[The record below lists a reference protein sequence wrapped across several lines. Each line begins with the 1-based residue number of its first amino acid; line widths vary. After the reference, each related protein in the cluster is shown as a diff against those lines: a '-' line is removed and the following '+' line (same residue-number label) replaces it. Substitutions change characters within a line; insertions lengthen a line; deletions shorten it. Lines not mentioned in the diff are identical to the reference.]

1 MVKKLFLLFTILCM
15 SFSLY
20 AQNVEGVNA
29 RIDAMGGC
37 GVIGDI
43 GWTVGK
49 PCKIN
54 AYPNNVQASAVIMDL
69 EGSAQTYGQIIAIKS
84 FGDHFFAGLTMNDKR
99 AMSGTFYKVA
109 MYEYGFLENFQSMK
123 LGRWFPNWPHLNL
136 CLKPNDNFVIG
147 LGGFFEHS
155 KYEEKKRKEFRYNYV
170 DPIDSTKLLN
180 NVFKF
185 DSTITREYIG
195 FGVNIDAMIWFGE
208 SGIKLNPE
216 FRAFFPKLDGDRAS
230 NCADNFDTS
239 HNIIDFKIHPTS
251 IDTID
256 TLSTLNVYDKAQST
270 DLGKN
275 YYLRAGT
282 KLSGTIGETFW
293 IGGVWYKSEQFELKR
308 DSIFDS
314 LVMVHNA
321 KDTMYSRDLHEVMY
335 FKKTCFDW
343 WLGCQPSFSDNLI
356 FCPEYSGGVYF
367 YNKEYPLVDTRDT
380 SVIVI
385 KHKFR
390 MGVEGSI
397 KNFWIFKELLP
408 RFGLTFTAT
417 REISD
422 YQIFDSGDSTLTQED
437 ISWPYITNWDQDL
450 ASSGKGAK
458 VSAGFGV
465 RGKRSTLDLS
475 FDVLEW
481 REGAIVGPQAAIVT
495 FTLNLAK
502 KLEE

>member
-1 MVKKLFLLFTILCM
+1 MFKKLFLLFTALCM
-15 SFSLY
+15 SFSVY

-43 GWTVGK
+43 GWTIGK
-49 PCKIN
+49 PCKIY
-54 AYPNNVQASAVIMDL
+54 AYPNQVQASAVIMDL

-84 FGDHFFAGLTMNDKR
+84 FGDYFFAGLTMNDKR

-109 MYEYGFLENFQSMK
+109 KSEFGFLDNFQSMAE
-123 LGRWFPNWPHLNL
+123 GRWFPNWPQLNL

-155 KYEEKKRKEFRYNYV
+155 KYEEKEKKELRYEYENNNGDTINTVMGY
-170 DPIDSTKLLN
+170 DST
-180 NVFKF
+180 V
-185 DSTITREYIG
+185 TRKYVG
-195 FGVNIDAMIWFGE
+195 FGVNLDAMIWFGE

-216 FRAFFPKLDGDRAS
+216 FRAFFPNLDGDRTS
-230 NCADNFDTS
+230 NAADNFNTD
-239 HNIIDFKIHPTS
+239 HNVL
-251 IDTID
+251 D
-256 TLSTLNVYDKAQST
+256 TLPDALTLCNIDDKSKTT
-270 DLGKN
+270 DLQKN
-275 YYLRAGT
+275 IYLRAGT

-293 IGGVWYKSEQFELKR
+293 IGGLWYKTEKFELQR
-308 DSIFDS
+308 DSTLDNLILAYD
-314 LVMVHNA
+314 NDA
-321 KDTMYSRDLHEVMY
+321 DTITIVDKGLLEYN
-335 FKKTCFDW
+335 KTYFDW
-343 WLGCQPSFSDNLI
+343 WLGCQPSFLDNLT
-356 FCPEYSGGVYF
+356 FCPEYSGGYYTF
-367 YNKEYPLVDTRDT
+367 EKRHPLSMVNTRDT
-380 SVIVI
+380 TIIVI

-397 KNFWIFKELLP
+397 KDFWIFKELLP
-408 RFGLTFTAT
+408 RFGLTFTAL
-417 REISD
+417 REITD
-422 YQIFDSGDSTLTQED
+422 YQIFDSGDSTLTQEET
-437 ISWPYITNWDQDL
+437 SWPFTSNWDPDL
-450 ASSGKGAK
+450 ANSGKGAK

-465 RGKRSTLDLS
+465 KSKRSTLDLS